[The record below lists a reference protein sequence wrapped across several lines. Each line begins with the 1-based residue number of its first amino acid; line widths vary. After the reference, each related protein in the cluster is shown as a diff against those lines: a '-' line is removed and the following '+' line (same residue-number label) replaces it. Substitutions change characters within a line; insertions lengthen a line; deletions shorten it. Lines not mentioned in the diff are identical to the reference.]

1 MRKKVK
7 RDTIL
12 DGKNWTSFQLNAKGK
27 KKKGTKW
34 EKVTNSAFT
43 EVLKVKTLKKIQ
55 MQPLKSFLHLTQVV

>member
-1 MRKKVK
+1 MERIELIFNSMP
-7 RDTIL
+7 RE
-12 DGKNWTSFQLNAKGK
+12 K

-43 EVLKVKTLKKIQ
+43 EVFKVKTLKKIQ